1 VFDLSPEKI
10 LLIGI
15 IALLVLG
22 PDRLPKAARTL
33 GRTMHQLR
41 TFSGS
46 LQTEM
51 HEALAEPRKILDDAV
66 GDMGLPTSIP
76 KIPSVRRTLNQ
87 ALFAPIEATDH
98 SAPSTWTDTA
108 TREASTSSGSSALPD
123 DPSLN

>member
-10 LLIGI
+10 LLIGL

-41 TFSGS
+41 SLSGS
-46 LQTEM
+46 LQSEM
-51 HEALAEPRKILDDAV
+51 HEALAEPRRLLDDAV

-76 KIPSVRRTLNQ
+76 KIPSVRQTVSQ
-87 ALFAPIEATDH
+87 ALFAPIEPTGQ
-98 SAPSTWTDTA
+98 SARTA
-108 TREASTSSGSSALPD
+108 TAALETAPATGASALPD
-123 DPSLN
+123 DPTLN

>member
-10 LLIGI
+10 LLIGM

-33 GRTMHQLR
+33 GRTVHQLR
-41 TFSGS
+41 SLSGS

-51 HEALAEPRKILDDAV
+51 HEALAEPRRILDETV

-76 KIPSVRRTLNQ
+76 KIPSVRRTVSQ
-87 ALFAPIEATDH
+87 ALFAPIESTDH
-98 SAPSTWTDTA
+98 SSPSARTDTA
-108 TREASTSSGSSALPD
+108 TRETAPTVGSSALPD
-123 DPSLN
+123 DPGLN

>member
-33 GRTMHQLR
+33 GRTVHQLR
-41 TFSGS
+41 SLSGS
-46 LQTEM
+46 LQSEM
-51 HEALAEPRKILDDAV
+51 HEALAEPRQLLNDAV

-76 KIPSVRRTLNQ
+76 KIPSVRRTVSQ

-98 SAPSTWTDTA
+98 SAPSTWTDTSA
-108 TREASTSSGSSALPD
+108 RETSPSGPSALPD
-123 DPSLN
+123 DPGLN